1 MINFLYNKKDEYEK
15 EVLLNN
21 IFNDNI
27 FIIFSKYFFI
37 KRNK

>member
-15 EVLLNN
+15 EALLNN

-27 FIIFSKYFFI
+27 FIIFPKYFFI